1 MRGAGTKEA
10 PEVILPH
17 PPWKPPRYRSS
28 MGKHRKCPE
37 CNDTLEEIDINM
49 EDDED
54 PEVMYY
60 CNTCMAEVEFDTE
73 DDY

>member
-1 MRGAGTKEA
+1 
-10 PEVILPH
+10 
-17 PPWKPPRYRSS
+17 